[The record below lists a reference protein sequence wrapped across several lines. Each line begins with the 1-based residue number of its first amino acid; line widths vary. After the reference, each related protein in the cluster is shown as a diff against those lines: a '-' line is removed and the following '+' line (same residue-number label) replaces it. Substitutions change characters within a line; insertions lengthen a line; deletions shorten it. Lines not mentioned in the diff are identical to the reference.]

1 MGWGAVAGAAISA
14 LGSIGGG
21 LLQNSS
27 NRESIEAASLAN
39 DKAYERQKEFAQN
52 GIRWRVADAKAAG
65 LHPLA
70 ALGAQGSF
78 YTPSGNLSFGGQDY
92 GWLSDAGQSIGRAVE
107 AGLSAKERAE
117 MQAVRDEAARVDLDT
132 RKANLE
138 NQQLQNQSLK
148 MDMVRQLA
156 RDAERATV
164 NQQLG
169 PAFPNIG
176 RDGRVIAGQ
185 GDALSGGL
193 FKVSPPE
200 IMASEPSTPASESG
214 THPEIRFTRTATGGY
229 APIRSKVL
237 EEALE
242 DDFLG
247 SVAWNIRNSL
257 GNLSNDQRFAPPRSY
272 LPDRDSVWF
281 FDAVRGEWYPVKK
294 GGKLRNRPFFMDDIY
309 RGSK

>member
-1 MGWGAVAGAAISA
+1 MGWGAVASAGISA
-14 LGSIGGG
+14 LASIGGG

-70 ALGAQGSF
+70 ALGSSGAF
-78 YTPSGNLSFGGQDY
+78 YTPSGSLGVQGQDY

-107 AGLSAKERAE
+107 AGLTHKERAE

-176 RDGRVIAGQ
+176 RDGRVMPGQ

-193 FKVSPPE
+193 FKVKPAE
-200 IMASEPSTPASESG
+200 IVANDPSRPHAEAGSV
-214 THPEIRFTRTATGGY
+214 PEIRFARTRDGGY
-229 APIRSKVL
+229 TPMRSQAL

-242 DDFLG
+242 DDLVG
-247 SVAWNIRNSL
+247 SIAWNIRNRIAPSL
-257 GNLSNDQRFAPPRSY
+257 WDSWSSPPPDTF
-272 LPDRDSVWF
+272 LPKGYTRWIYNGF
-281 FDAVRGEWYPVKK
+281 KQAWYPLKENESFWDYGKK
-294 GGKLRNRPFFMDDIY
+294 KMLPW
-309 RGSK
+309 

>member
-1 MGWGAVAGAAISA
+1 MGWGAVASAGISA
-14 LGSIGGG
+14 LASIGGG

-176 RDGRVIAGQ
+176 RDGRVMPGQ

-193 FKVSPPE
+193 FKVKPAELVASHPQTPFAEAGTNPE
-200 IMASEPSTPASESG
+200 LK
-214 THPEIRFTRTATGGY
+214 FVRTASGGY
-229 APIRSKVL
+229 APVRSSAV

-242 DDFLG
+242 DDWLGGARFNVRNALG
-247 SVAWNIRNSL
+247 SA
-257 GNLSNDQRFAPPRSY
+257 LSDNRYAPPRSY
-272 LPDRDSVWF
+272 LPNNGRDGHYWLFDNVTGDWFPAHPSESKWLKFRRTLGFDR
-281 FDAVRGEWYPVKK
+281 
-294 GGKLRNRPFFMDDIY
+294 
-309 RGSK
+309 